1 MLGKA
6 TVGVS
11 ADVVVDMAFV
21 SVKAFSCVTLCV
33 SLLLLLLFLL
43 LLDATAAQSEH
54 LLCILKITRRLQET
68 KACREERMF
77 GSSQTWGKSLVRLD

>member
-33 SLLLLLLFLL
+33 SLLLLLFLL